1 MTSQAVSAAARTEL
15 SRDDLLEILLRY
27 NEATER
33 LRSSHE
39 ALKGEVV
46 RLRGELEEKNRELR
60 RRQRLAVLGEMAA
73 GMAHEIRNPLG
84 GIMLCTDML
93 REDLA
98 GSSESLDILV
108 RLESGVRILNRI
120 VEDMLLFTR
129 DLHVDA
135 QPWLLGDLVRSAL
148 DLASHDIRRSNLRV
162 LVSDWE
168 LDHWVRADGSLI
180 IRSLL
185 NLILNAAQA
194 GENRPGASL
203 RITAVP
209 RHESKQV
216 AVILEDTCG
225 GIAPEDL
232 DKIFDPFFTRRE
244 KGTGLGLA
252 IVHRTMEA
260 HGGQIVAQ
268 NNRVGGA
275 TFTFTLPEGQR
286 PDAPAAGDAG
296 SVHTVCKE
304 H

>member
-1 MTSQAVSAAARTEL
+1 MTSQAVNAAAKTEP

-60 RRQRLAVLGEMAA
+60 RRQRLAMLGEMAA

-84 GIMLCTDML
+84 GIMLCADML
-93 REDLA
+93 RDDMA
-98 GSSESLDILV
+98 GSREALDILV

-135 QPWLLGDLVRSAL
+135 QPWLLADLVRSAL
-148 DLASHDIRRSNLRV
+148 DLASHDVRRSSLRV
-162 LVSDWE
+162 LISDWE

-194 GENRPGASL
+194 GETRPDASL
-203 RITAVP
+203 RITAAP
-209 RHESKQV
+209 GHESNQV
-216 AVILEDTCG
+216 AIILEDTCG
-225 GIAPEDL
+225 GIAAEDL
-232 DKIFDPFFTRRE
+232 DKIFDPFFTRRD

-260 HGGQIVAQ
+260 HGGQIAAQ

-275 TFTFTLPEGQR
+275 TFTLTLPEAQR

-296 SVHTVCKE
+296 STHAVCKE
-304 H
+304 R